1 MAVLVSSALVKLFD
15 NISGEQAD
23 DVAAMIVSII
33 IFISVIPLLHGITLT
48 LAELRNLNKGETMEK
63 EIGKQKESSL
73 GKETQPTT
81 NPLS

>member
-1 MAVLVSSALVKLFD
+1 MRSIAVLVSSALAKIFD

-48 LAELRNLNKGETMEK
+48 LADLQAFKKEEAMKEEGETQN
-63 EIGKQKESSL
+63 EIL
-73 GKETQPTT
+73 
-81 NPLS
+81 